1 MFEERDDGMPVL
13 GSVRDLTR
21 YSAKSCLSTVDLK
34 LVESS
39 RERGNIYVFAD
50 PSSRK
55 KGEEEE
61 GRKKFLLSNYL
72 TESAN
77 PRASPKDEKCKFIEL
92 FD

>member
-1 MFEERDDGMPVL
+1 MAHGPFPG
-13 GSVRDLTR
+13 GSQVC
-21 YSAKSCLSTVDLK
+21 CLLPR
-34 LVESS
+34 LVS
-39 RERGNIYVFAD
+39 VF
-50 PSSRK
+50 K